1 MKHKAKLLILLV
13 YSLLLI
19 ALGAATIVEHLHGTD
34 AATARIYH
42 SWWFFLAWAVLALLA
57 TAVTVRLR
65 LWRRWGVCVLHGA
78 FLVILLGAAT
88 TFLTSKKGFVHLRT
102 GVPVRSF
109 VLPGKAEGQP
119 LPFALVL
126 DSFAVKCYAGT
137 QAPADYLSYV
147 SIVEN
152 DPLRPEQACIS
163 MNRILSRGGYRFYQ
177 SSYDED
183 GLGSFL
189 TVNYDPWGTGITYAG
204 YALLLL
210 GMVGTLAVR
219 REEFRSLL
227 RNPLLRGGLAV
238 ALFFLVGGGEAQAKR
253 SLPAFS
259 RERADSLARRQ
270 VVYNDRVA
278 PFSTLAHDFLLKLYG
293 HPSYGGLTPEQ
304 VVSGW
309 LFSPEVWQNEPMIL
323 IKNAELRSL
332 LHVEGKYARL
342 TDLFR
347 GDDYILQHYWR
358 GGDSQQSAPADALQK
373 AILETDEKVGLIM
386 MLQKGTLIQPLPAD
400 GSAERL
406 SPLRVE
412 AEVLYNRLPL
422 TKVLFMANLF
432 LGFVAFFCTVRRQMR
447 RASAADGGRT
457 FFLKN
462 DFLLRRLLPACL
474 YIATL
479 LLAFGYGL
487 RWYVAGHVPM
497 SNGFE
502 TMQFM
507 ALVVSLVACLLHRR
521 FPVLLPFGF
530 LLAGFA
536 LLVAHLGQSNPQVT
550 NLMPVLSSPW
560 LSLHVSVVMVGYA
573 LLSFLMLTGVMGLCL
588 PRSGERLMLL
598 GRLLLYP
605 AVFFLGAG
613 IFLGAVWANQSWGSY
628 WSWDPKE
635 VWALI
640 TFMIYAVPF
649 HSGSLRRLQSP
660 RWFHAYCVA
669 AYLCVL
675 MTYFGVNFVLGGMH
689 SYAAG

>member
-1 MKHKAKLLILLV
+1 MKHKTKLFLVLL
-13 YSLLLI
+13 YSLLLLI
-19 ALGAATIVEHLHGTD
+19 LGAATVVEHLYGTEV
-34 AATARIYH
+34 AASHIYH
-42 SWWFFLAWAVLALLA
+42 TWWFCLVWAVLALLA
-57 TAVTVRLR
+57 AAVLVRLR
-65 LWRRWGVCVLHGA
+65 LWRRWGVFLLHGA
-78 FLVILLGAAT
+78 FLVILLGAFT
-88 TFLTSKKGFVHLRT
+88 TYLTSKKGYVHLQT

-109 VLPGKAEGQP
+109 VLPSEGESQP
-119 LPFALVL
+119 LPFALAL
-126 DSFAVKCYAGT
+126 DSFAVQCYAGT
-137 QAPADYLSYV
+137 QAPSDYLSYV
-147 SIVEN
+147 TVIESEGQHE
-152 DPLRPEQACIS
+152 PQHACIN
-163 MNRILSRGGYRFYQ
+163 MNHILSLKGYRFYQ
-177 SSYDED
+177 SSFDED
-183 GLGSFL
+183 YQGSYL

-204 YALLLL
+204 YVLLLL
-210 GMVGTLAVR
+210 GMIATLADK
-219 REEFRSLL
+219 REEFRKLL
-227 RNPLLRGGLAV
+227 HHPLLRGGLIV
-238 ALFFLVGGGEAQAKR
+238 CLFFVIGGSEAQAKR
-253 SLPAFS
+253 SLPAFN

-293 HPSYGGLTPEQ
+293 GTSYGGLTPEQ

-309 LFSPEVWQNEPMIL
+309 LFNPEVWQNEPMIL

-332 LHVEGKYARL
+332 LHIEGKYARL
-342 TDLFR
+342 TDLFQ
-347 GDDYILQHYWR
+347 GNDYILQHYWK
-358 GGDSQQSAPADALQK
+358 GANNPQFTPTDVLQK

-386 MLQKGTLIQPLPAD
+386 MLQKGSLIQPLPRD
-400 GSAERL
+400 GSVRPL
-406 SPLRVE
+406 SSLRVE

-422 TKVLFMANLF
+422 TKVLFMANLL
-432 LGFVAFFCTVRRQMR
+432 LGFIAFFCTVRRQTN
-447 RASAADGGRT
+447 GGKSSPRT
-457 FFLKN
+457 AN
-462 DFLLRRLLPACL
+462 DFLLRRLLPVCL
-474 YIATL
+474 YLSTL
-479 LLAFGYGL
+479 LLAAGYAL

-507 ALVVSLVACLLHRR
+507 ALVVALVACALHRR

-530 LLAGFA
+530 LLSGFA

-573 LLSFLMLTGVMGLCL
+573 LLSFLMLTGVMGLCR
-588 PRSGERLMLL
+588 PQSAERLMLL

-605 AVFFLGAG
+605 AVFFLGTG

-649 HSGSLRRLQSP
+649 HSGSLTWLRTP
-660 RWFHAYCVA
+660 RWFHVYCVA
-669 AYLCVL
+669 AFLCVL

-689 SYAAG
+689 SYAG

>member
-1 MKHKAKLLILLV
+1 MKHKTKLLIIII
-13 YSLLLI
+13 YSLLLL
-19 ALGAATIVEHLHGTD
+19 ALGTATFVEHLHGTD
-34 AATARIYH
+34 AAANSIYH
-42 SWWFFLAWAVLALLA
+42 SPWFCLAWAVLALLGL
-57 TAVTVRLR
+57 AVMVRLR
-65 LWRRWGVCVLHGA
+65 LWRRWGVFLLHSA
-78 FLVILLGAAT
+78 FIVILIGAAV
-88 TFLTSKKGFVHLRT
+88 TFLTSKKGFVHLQT
-102 GVPVRSF
+102 GVPARSF
-109 VLPGKAEGQP
+109 LLPGKAESQP

-137 QAPADYLSYV
+137 EAPSDFLSYV
-147 SIVEN
+147 SIMDGNGSAE
-152 DPLRPEQACIS
+152 PQHACIS
-163 MNRILSRGGYRFYQ
+163 MNRILSHEGYRFYQ
-177 SSYDED
+177 SSYDD
-183 GLGSFL
+183 DYQGSYL
-189 TVNYDPWGTGITYAG
+189 TVNYDPWGTGITYVG

-210 GMVGTLAVR
+210 GMIATLANR

-227 RNPLLRGGLAV
+227 RNPLLRGGLVV
-238 ALFFLVGGGEAQAKR
+238 ALFFVLGGEAQAKR
-253 SLPAFS
+253 SLPAFN
-259 RERADSLARRQ
+259 REKADSLARKQ

-293 HPSYGGLTPEQ
+293 GASYGGLTPEQ

-323 IKNAELRSL
+323 IKNAQLRQL
-332 LHVEGKYARL
+332 LHIEGKYARL
-342 TDLFR
+342 TDLFH
-347 GDDYILQHYWR
+347 GDDYILQHYWK
-358 GGDSQQSAPADALQK
+358 GADNPQFTPTDALQK

-386 MLQKGTLIQPLPAD
+386 MLQKGTLIQPLPRD
-400 GSAERL
+400 GSVETL
-406 SPLRVE
+406 SPARVE

-422 TKVLFMANLF
+422 TKVLFMANLC
-432 LGFVAFFCTVRRQMR
+432 LGLIAFFCTMRRQMQKGK
-447 RASAADGGRT
+447 SSNVGRK
-457 FFLKN
+457 FILSN
-462 DFLLRRLLPACL
+462 EFLLSRLLPACL
-474 YIATL
+474 YLATL
-479 LLAFGYGL
+479 VLAFAYGL
-487 RWYVAGHVPM
+487 RWYVAGHIPM

-507 ALVVSLVACLLHRR
+507 ALAAGVVACLLHRR

-573 LLSFLMLTGVMGLCL
+573 LLAFLALTGVMGLCL
-588 PRSGERLMLL
+588 PQSAERLMLL

-605 AVFFLGAG
+605 AVFFLGTG

-649 HSGSLRRLQSP
+649 HSSSLRRLQRP
-660 RWFHAYCVA
+660 RWFHAYCA
-669 AYLCVL
+669 AAFLCVL

-689 SYAAG
+689 SYAG